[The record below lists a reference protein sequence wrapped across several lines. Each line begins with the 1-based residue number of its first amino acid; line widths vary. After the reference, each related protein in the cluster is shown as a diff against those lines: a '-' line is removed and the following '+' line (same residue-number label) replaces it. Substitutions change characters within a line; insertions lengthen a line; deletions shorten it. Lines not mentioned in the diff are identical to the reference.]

1 MLLIEKVLNNLNHL
15 VLIRLNELFFLIIA
29 GIRDSSGSMGKS
41 WTSISTTALSFFAIL
56 YQYAIK
62 FVEN

>member
-15 VLIRLNELFFLIIA
+15 VLIRLNELFLFNA
-29 GIRDSSGSMGKS
+29 GLRDSSGSKVKS
-41 WTSISTTALSFFAIL
+41 WTSTSITALSFFAIF
-56 YQYAIK
+56 YEYAIK